1 MHAVAKV
8 KSIVLAFERSHK
20 YMTTNATLD
29 GEIVLRNHYNR
40 LSYYCF
46 IHLHIFSAYCKVLA
60 MLCGELKAWL
70 VKEK

>member
-1 MHAVAKV
+1 
-8 KSIVLAFERSHK
+8 
-20 YMTTNATLD
+20 MTTNATLD
-29 GEIVLRNHYNR
+29 GEIILRNHYNR
-40 LSYYCF
+40 CSYYCF

>member
-1 MHAVAKV
+1 M
-8 KSIVLAFERSHK
+8 LAFERSHK

-40 LSYYCF
+40 CSYYCF

-70 VKEK
+70 VEEK